1 MSGISTPPN
10 KRVRSP
16 SPTPQGYYK
25 SNNPPY
31 SQSPS
36 KPTNRKIAKF
46 KKKIYILFRSI
57 EWNIKFNHF
66 WHSQCSLHKN

>member
-46 KKKIYILFRSI
+46 KKKIYIISFYRM
-57 EWNIKFNHF
+57 E
-66 WHSQCSLHKN
+66 HKIQPFLAFAMFTA